1 MKVRIEI
8 TVGDKF
14 IADTYSE
21 DDEVFKCRR
30 FPSEEI
36 KKIQQHLMWLMSEAV
51 ERAITDQ
58 LNQVSEPM
66 RAPVPSPRG

>member
-21 DDEVFKCRR
+21 DDDVFKCRR
-30 FPSEEI
+30 WPSDHI
-36 KKIQQHLMWLMSEAV
+36 RHIQKHLMGVMSEAV